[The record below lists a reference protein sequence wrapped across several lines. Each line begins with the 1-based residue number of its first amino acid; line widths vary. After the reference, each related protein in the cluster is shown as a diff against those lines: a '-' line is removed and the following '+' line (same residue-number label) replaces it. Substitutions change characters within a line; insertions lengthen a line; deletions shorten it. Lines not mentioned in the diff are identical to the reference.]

1 MHIKST
7 FTGILRAYPIIMLYS
22 TMLLYI
28 MTSDMDFLYLL
39 IVLWIGEAINY
50 GLKYKF
56 FKPIFGDNIPF
67 LGRGARPYEAKN
79 CGLFLYSKQKKK
91 IKSYGMPSG
100 HSQNSALFAT
110 FLILKLLEGSINTVS
125 TMTKIAIIGGLS
137 LGVMVSRWV
146 FKCHT
151 IQQILIGASLGTFFG
166 YSAFKFKDYVIFAVK
181 NLHFKN

>member
-7 FTGILRAYPIIMLYS
+7 FSGILRAYPIIMLYS

-39 IVLWIGEAINY
+39 IVLWIGEGVNY

-56 FKPIFGDNIPF
+56 FKPIFGDNIPL
-67 LGRGARPYEAKN
+67 LGRGARPYAAKD
-79 CGLFLYSKQKKK
+79 CGLFLSRKQKKK
-91 IKSYGMPSG
+91 LKSYGMPSG

-110 FLILKLLEGSINTVS
+110 FLILKLLEGGINNVS
-125 TMTKIAIIGGLS
+125 MMTKIAIIGGLS
-137 LGVMVSRWV
+137 LSVMVSRWI

-151 IQQILIGASLGTFFG
+151 IGQILLGATLGTFFG
-166 YSAFKFKDYVIFAVK
+166 YFAFKFKDYVYFVM
-181 NLHFKN
+181 